1 MVDYLINPVMM
12 GGLVKEIS
20 DEGIVKINLH
30 GRLGVI
36 KVPRNIIVDDIPLE
50 PGHELRF
57 YFSYIQVVENAYQY
71 DSSDIN
77 PEYGISPTMLGG
89 KITKVNDT
97 AIEAEMMDGLGT
109 VAVPRRWVFTP
120 VKLEVG
126 QDCEFYFSC
135 MKVVGKR
142 EIPDER
148 AFAR

>member
-1 MVDYLINPVMM
+1 MNDYLINPVMM

-20 DEGIVKINLH
+20 EDGIVKVNLH

-36 KVPRNIIVDDIPLE
+36 KVPRRVIVDDTTLE
-50 PGHELRF
+50 PGHDLKF
-57 YFSYIQVVENAYQY
+57 YFSYIQVIEKPYEY

-77 PEYGISPTMLGG
+77 PEYEISPTLLGG
-89 KITKVNDT
+89 KITQVNDT

-120 VKLEVG
+120 VELEVG

-142 EIPDER
+142 TLPDTPV
-148 AFAR
+148 